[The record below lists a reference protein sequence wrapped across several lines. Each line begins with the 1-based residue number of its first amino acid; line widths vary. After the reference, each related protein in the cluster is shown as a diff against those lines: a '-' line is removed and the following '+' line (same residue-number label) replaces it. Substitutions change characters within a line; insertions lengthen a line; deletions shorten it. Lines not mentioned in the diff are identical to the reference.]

1 MGKRE
6 YKDTVFVDLFFH
18 CEDAIDNCIKK
29 DILSMYLRE
38 NRSGVM
44 GLFLGEYDQNK
55 LVETAK
61 EESYNRGKLE
71 GYKNTAKNLLVMGL
85 PIEAIAKATGLST
98 YEIQKL

>member
-1 MGKRE
+1 
-6 YKDTVFVDLFFH
+6 
-18 CEDAIDNCIKK
+18 
-29 DILSMYLRE
+29 MYLRE

-71 GYKNTAKNLLVMGL
+71 GKLEGYKNTAKNLLVMGL